1 MNQIVFLFWGETMS
15 DKKNLDNVII
25 GPWSTKFKSELGSPW
40 EQIEKQK
47 KESTQKKIAEKL
59 AKVDAMTESLMVAMI
74 YGMQEDGID
83 IADDDYITD
92 IGLVAE
98 TVKSCLFRQMDYPHI
113 LQELTDLTMLRG
125 EVENDFGEIVRYSNI
140 DTSFLM
146 DVVDNAYQIKNIDE
160 YLDGEEDTAE
170 QEGKD
175 IYSGAYSEEDFVSDE
190 FPGMPTGVV
199 GIITDEI
206 DDEKDN

>member
-1 MNQIVFLFWGETMS
+1 MIEMVEKMT

-25 GPWSTKFKSELGSPW
+25 GPWSTKFKSE
-40 EQIEKQK
+40 IEKQK

-113 LQELTDLTMLRG
+113 LQELTDMTMLRG
-125 EVENDFGEIVRYSNI
+125 EVENEFGEKVRYSNI

-146 DVVDNAYQIKNIDE
+146 DIVDAGYNIKQVE
-160 YLDGEEDTAE
+160 EMLDDEDTAE
-170 QEGKD
+170 SEGKD
-175 IYSGAYSEEDFVSDE
+175 IYSGAYSEEDLISDE

-199 GIITDEI
+199 GIITDEN
-206 DDEKDN
+206 DDEKDD

>member
-1 MNQIVFLFWGETMS
+1 MVETMT

-25 GPWSTKFKSELGSPW
+25 GPWSTKFKSELDQPW

-47 KESTQKKIAEKL
+47 KESTQKKIAENL

-113 LQELTDLTMLRG
+113 LQELTDMTMIRG
-125 EVENDFGEIVRYSNI
+125 EIDNEFGEKVRYSNI

-146 DVVDNAYQIKNIDE
+146 DIVDAGYNLKQVE
-160 YLDGEEDTAE
+160 EMLDDEDTAE
-170 QEGKD
+170 SEGKD

-199 GIITDEI
+199 GIITDEN
-206 DDEKDN
+206 DVEKDD

>member
-1 MNQIVFLFWGETMS
+1 MT

-25 GPWSTKFKSELGSPW
+25 GPWSTKFKSELGQPW

-113 LQELTDLTMLRG
+113 LQELTDMAMIRG
-125 EVENDFGEIVRYSNI
+125 EVDNEFGEKVRYSNI

-146 DVVDNAYQIKNIDE
+146 DIVDAGYNLKQAE
-160 YLDGEEDTAE
+160 EMLDDEDTAE
-170 QEGKD
+170 SEGKD
-175 IYSGAYSEEDFVSDE
+175 IYSGAYSEEDLMSDE
-190 FPGMPTGVV
+190 FPKLPTGVV
-199 GIITDEI
+199 GIITDEN
-206 DDEKDN
+206 DDEKDD

>member
-1 MNQIVFLFWGETMS
+1 MT

-25 GPWSTKFKSELGSPW
+25 GPWSTKFKSELGQPW

-113 LQELTDLTMLRG
+113 LQELTDMAMIRG
-125 EVENDFGEIVRYSNI
+125 EVDNEFGEKVRYSNI

-146 DVVDNAYQIKNIDE
+146 DIVDAGYNLKQAE
-160 YLDGEEDTAE
+160 EMLDDEDTAE
-170 QEGKD
+170 SEGKD
-175 IYSGAYSEEDFVSDE
+175 IYSGAYSEEDLMSDE
-190 FPGMPTGVV
+190 FPKLPLGVV
-199 GIITDEI
+199 GIITDEN
-206 DDEKDN
+206 DDEKDD